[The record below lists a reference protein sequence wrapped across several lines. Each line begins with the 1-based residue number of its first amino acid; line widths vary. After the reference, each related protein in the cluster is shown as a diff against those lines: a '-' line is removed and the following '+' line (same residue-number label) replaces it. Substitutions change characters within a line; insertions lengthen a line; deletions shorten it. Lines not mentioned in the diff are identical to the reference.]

1 MYATDTRVPAG
12 TPVVEAGMHPWVGLS
27 DEVRLGLLTEWITP
41 ELVDEVLATCGRQ
54 DANPRPL
61 SRRFMVYFV
70 LALALFQQDS
80 YDDVAENLVG
90 ALGEMDQSIPN
101 KSSFTRARQQFG
113 AAPLEAVFRR
123 VAGAIAPPTLE
134 AAFWRGMRVAA
145 VDGFVLDVPEND
157 VTRAAFGG
165 RADSAGQPVGFPQAR
180 VVTLT
185 ETGTH
190 ATIDARIGTFKGGGG
205 EPALATEMADSAAG
219 MMVIMDRGF
228 PSVALWKAYT
238 QAGAHLLIRART
250 FIAAKPM
257 EILPDGTY
265 LTRMNLAG
273 QRRSHPGGVTVRVID
288 YQVDGGETIRLLT
301 DLLEPEAGPAAELA
315 ALYHE
320 RWEVESAYRQL
331 KTFQR
336 GKAEVLRSASPELIR
351 QEIWAHLALHHCL
364 NRIIM
369 RLADGDGLD
378 PDRISFVK
386 ILKHT
391 RRSVVLQAGRST
403 RRLRQFTKQMTTK
416 VARKLDNGLRRLR
429 AADRYTRRPI
439 SQYVARRK
447 DQVRHA
453 TRRVSAKM
461 ITLAPP
467 ILQ

>member
-1 MYATDTRVPAG
+1 
-12 TPVVEAGMHPWVGLS
+12 MHPWIGLS
-27 DEVRLGLLTEWITP
+27 DEVRLGLLTEWIVP
-41 ELVDEVLATCGRQ
+41 ELVDEVLGACGRR
-54 DANPRPL
+54 DAQPRPL
-61 SRRFMVYFV
+61 SSRFMVYFV

-90 ALGEMDQSIPN
+90 ALGELDQSVPN
-101 KSSFTRARQQFG
+101 KSSFTRARQQLG
-113 AAPLEAVFRR
+113 AAPLEGVFRR

-145 VDGFVLDVPEND
+145 VDGFLLDVPEND
-157 VTRAAFGG
+157 TTRAAFGG
-165 RADSAGQPVGFPQAR
+165 QVDSAGRPIGFPQAR

-190 ATIDARIGTFKGGGG
+190 ATIDARIGSFKGGGG
-205 EPALATEMADSAAG
+205 EPALATEMAGSAAG
-219 MMVIMDRGF
+219 MLVIMDRAF
-228 PSVALWKAYT
+228 PGVVLWKAYT
-238 QAGAHLLIRART
+238 QAGAHVLIRART
-250 FIAAKPM
+250 FVAAKPM
-257 EILPDGTY
+257 EVLPDGTY

-288 YQVDGGETIRLLT
+288 YQVDGGETTRLLT
-301 DLLEPEAGPAAELA
+301 DLLDPEAGPAEELA

-336 GKAEVLRSASPELIR
+336 GKAEVLRSVSPELVR
-351 QEIWAHLALHHCL
+351 QEIWAHLTLHHCL

-369 RLADGDGLD
+369 RLADGEGLD

-386 ILKHT
+386 VLKHT

-403 RRLRQFTKQMTTK
+403 RRLRQFTKRMATK
-416 VARKLDNGLRRLR
+416 VVRKLDNGLRRLR
-429 AADRYTRRPI
+429 EADRYTRHPV
-439 SQYVARRK
+439 SQYIVRK
-447 DQVRHA
+447 KEQVRRG
-453 TRRVSAKM
+453 TRRVPEKV
-461 ITLAPP
+461 ITLTPA

>member
-1 MYATDTRVPAG
+1 
-12 TPVVEAGMHPWVGLS
+12 MHPWIGLS
-27 DEVRLGLLTEWITP
+27 DEVRLGLLTEWIVP
-41 ELVDEVLATCGRQ
+41 ELVDEVLTACGRR
-54 DANPRPL
+54 DAKPRPL
-61 SRRFMVYFV
+61 SSRFMVYFV

-90 ALGEMDQSIPN
+90 ALGEMDQSVPN
-101 KSSFTRARQQFG
+101 KSSFARARQQLG
-113 AAPLEAVFRR
+113 SAPLEGVFRR

-145 VDGFVLDVPEND
+145 VDGFLLDVPEND
-157 VTRAAFGG
+157 TTRAAFGG
-165 RADSAGQPVGFPQAR
+165 QVDSAGRPVGFPQAR

-185 ETGTH
+185 ETSTH
-190 ATIDARIGTFKGGGG
+190 ATIDARIGSFKGGGG
-205 EPALATEMADSAAG
+205 EPALATEMAGSAAG
-219 MMVIMDRGF
+219 MLVIMDRAF
-228 PSVALWKAYT
+228 PGVALWKAYT

-250 FIAAKPM
+250 FVAAKPM
-257 EILPDGTY
+257 EVLPDGTY

-273 QRRSHPGGVTVRVID
+273 QRHSHPGGVTVRVID

-301 DLLEPEAGPAAELA
+301 DLLDPEAWPAEELA

-336 GKAEVLRSASPELIR
+336 GKAEVLRSVSSELVR
-351 QEIWAHLALHHCL
+351 QEIWAHLTLHHCL

-369 RLADGDGLD
+369 RLADGEGLD

-386 ILKHT
+386 VLKHT

-403 RRLRQFTKQMTTK
+403 RRLRQFMKRMATK

-429 AADRYTRRPI
+429 EADRYTRHPV
-439 SQYVARRK
+439 SQYIVRKK
-447 DQVRHA
+447 DQVRRG
-453 TRRVSAKM
+453 TRRVPEKV
-461 ITLAPP
+461 ITLTPA

>member
-1 MYATDTRVPAG
+1 
-12 TPVVEAGMHPWVGLS
+12 MHPWIGLS
-27 DEVRLGLLTEWITP
+27 DEVRLGLLTEWIVP
-41 ELVDEVLATCGRQ
+41 ELVDEVLTACGRR
-54 DANPRPL
+54 DAKPRPL
-61 SRRFMVYFV
+61 SSRFMVYFV
-70 LALALFQQDS
+70 FALALFQQDS

-101 KSSFTRARQQFG
+101 KSSITRARQQLG
-113 AAPLEAVFRR
+113 AAPLEGVFRR

-145 VDGFVLDVPEND
+145 VDGFLLDVPEND
-157 VTRAAFGG
+157 TTRAAFGG
-165 RADSAGQPVGFPQAR
+165 QVDSAGRPVGFPQAR

-190 ATIDARIGTFKGGGG
+190 ATIDARIGSFKGGGG
-205 EPALATEMADSAAG
+205 EPALATEMAGSAAG
-219 MMVIMDRGF
+219 MLVIMDRAF
-228 PSVALWKAYT
+228 PGVALWKAYT

-250 FIAAKPM
+250 FVAAKPM
-257 EILPDGTY
+257 EVLPDGTY

-301 DLLEPEAGPAAELA
+301 DLLDPGAWPAEELA

-336 GKAEVLRSASPELIR
+336 GKAEVLRSMSPELVR
-351 QEIWAHLALHHCL
+351 QEIWAHLTLHHCL

-369 RLADGDGLD
+369 RLADGEGLD

-386 ILKHT
+386 VLKHT

-403 RRLRQFTKQMTTK
+403 RRLRQFMKRMSTK
-416 VARKLDNGLRRLR
+416 VVRKLDNGLRRLR
-429 AADRYTRRPI
+429 EADRYTRHPV
-439 SQYVARRK
+439 SQYIVRKK
-447 DQVRHA
+447 DQVRRG
-453 TRRVSAKM
+453 TRRVSEKV
-461 ITLAPP
+461 ITLTPA